1 MKQQELAEALNQRI
15 ASFSGSHGTLQ
26 DRHVRNWLT
35 GKTRWPQTRQ
45 RRALEEEFGCDLA
58 ELGFQKPPPRSAALV
73 RLASV
78 EESVKRRRFT
88 TSAAAIAATAALP
101 DTASASTPRIGMSD
115 VERLREAF
123 TQVLAA
129 NNVHGGNSQLESRAL
144 TFARHVTELQT
155 TAVASQR
162 VRQELYYLAAAFTG
176 SAFWAA
182 REARAPGRAQR
193 YLDRAFRLGGMSGKP
208 DIQLML
214 YGHAAFLSSDLGHVH
229 DALAAEQAA
238 KASPLCRRDPLYR
251 SLTAARIACSQA
263 QLGEHTQAR
272 RSLEVAAR
280 AFDQADP
287 GAPRAAWVGFF
298 DRSELEGL
306 SGLAMAHLGMHDQ
319 AEAHFHRTLAHLRPE
334 YQRNRKYYSS
344 HLALAQLRQGDVDQA
359 YATASSVL
367 PDDGGPLPTGRQ
379 RKLLTKFQR
388 ELALTDTPAATSWAD
403 RFPTG
408 RDHR

>member
-1 MKQQELAEALNQRI
+1 MRQQELADALNKRI
-15 ASFSGSHGTLQ
+15 ESFTGRYGTLL
-26 DRHVRNWLT
+26 DRHIRNWLT
-35 GKTRWPQTRQ
+35 GKTRWPQARQ

-58 ELGFQKPPPRSAALV
+58 ELGFQKPPPRSAVLI
-73 RLASV
+73 RQASV

-88 TSAAAIAATAALP
+88 TSAAAITATAALP
-101 DTASASTPRIGMSD
+101 DTASASTPRIGMAD
-115 VERLREAF
+115 VDRLQTAF

-129 NNVHGGNSQLESRAL
+129 NNVHGGNSRLEERAL
-144 TFARHVTELQT
+144 TFAQHVTELQT

-182 REARAPGRAQR
+182 SEAQAPERAQQ
-193 YLDRAFRLGGMSGKP
+193 YLDRAFRLAGLSGKP
-208 DIQLML
+208 DIQFLL

-229 DALAAEQAA
+229 DALAAKQAA
-238 KASPLCRRDPLYR
+238 KASPLCRRDSLYR
-251 SLTAARIACSQA
+251 SLAAARIACSQA

-287 GAPRAAWVGFF
+287 AEPRAAWIGFY

-334 YQRNRKYYSS
+334 YQRNKKYYSS
-344 HLALAQLRQGDVDQA
+344 HLAMAQLRQGDVDQA
-359 YATASSVL
+359 YATASSAL

-379 RKLLTKFQR
+379 RKLLTKFHR
-388 ELALTDTPAATSWAD
+388 ELALTDTRAATSWAD
-403 RFPTG
+403 RYPTKG
-408 RDHR
+408 NHR